1 MTASFVNL
9 TQRKLTL
16 EESLKQRLSMLGGL
30 IGKTV
35 EVIVTKLDMG
45 RPILLWVVLFP
56 RPEVL
61 NHLKVE
67 KKIKP
72 SISKQPH
79 MYSFISLCRCDAA
92 PEL

>member
-16 EESLKQRLSMLGGL
+16 EESLKQRLSMLSGL

-67 KKIKP
+67 KKKK
-72 SISKQPH
+72 S
-79 MYSFISLCRCDAA
+79 SLA
-92 PEL
+92 

>member
-1 MTASFVNL
+1 MMASFVSL

-16 EESLKQRLSMLGGL
+16 EESLKQRLPMLGGL

-35 EVIVTKLDMG
+35 GVIVTKLDMG

-67 KKIKP
+67 KKN
-72 SISKQPH
+72 Q
-79 MYSFISLCRCDAA
+79 A
-92 PEL
+92 

>member
-1 MTASFVNL
+1 MTASFVSL

-67 KKIKP
+67 KK
-72 SISKQPH
+72 S
-79 MYSFISLCRCDAA
+79 SLA
-92 PEL
+92 